1 MNEHHSSTVSAHS
14 GAAPSGAAGG
24 HAPILDRLAQ
34 RALVVGGV
42 GIVAGLGLGFVG
54 EGGLQ
59 RFMGSYVIAFAFV
72 LALALGA
79 LGFVIIQHLTRAA
92 WSVTNR
98 RIAELMAST
107 LPMLALLFLPI
118 LLNLLLSAHPV
129 LPWAESELASKDPL
143 IAKKVA
149 YLNPTFFLVRWGI
162 YFGIWIWLARFFL
175 GTSLQQDA
183 SGDPRLTIKM
193 EKMAAPAV
201 LLFGLSLSF
210 AAFDLLMSLDPHWF
224 STIFGVYY
232 FAGCM
237 MSFFAACILLGLW
250 LQKSGAIGAGEITT
264 EHRHDLGKF
273 LFGFVVFWSYIAFS
287 QFMLIWYANNP
298 EETGWYFVRQEGAMA
313 YFSIALIF
321 VHFVIPFLGL
331 LSRHVKRNPAGL
343 AFWAAWLLVAEWL
356 DLFFIVVPSVQ
367 HWMSHG
373 HAGAAHAGHEHEA
386 VAHAAEHVA
395 FPLALSDLL
404 TPIGLAALALFFF
417 ARRARSVALTP
428 KLDPRRQ
435 ESLALQNI

>member
-1 MNEHHSSTVSAHS
+1 MNEHHSST
-14 GAAPSGAAGG
+14 APLGSSGG

-34 RALVVGGV
+34 RGLLLGGA
-42 GIVAGLGLGFVG
+42 GLIGGLGLGLLS
-54 EGGLQ
+54 EGGFQ
-59 RFMGSYVIAFAFV
+59 RFMGSYVIAYAFV
-72 LALALGA
+72 LAIALGA
-79 LGFVIIQHLTRAA
+79 LGFVIIQHLTRAG

-98 RIAELMAST
+98 RIAELIAST
-107 LPMLALLFLPI
+107 MPLLALLFLPI
-118 LLNLLLSAHPV
+118 VLNHFVSAHPV
-129 LPWAESELASKDPL
+129 HPWANSEFAHSDPL
-143 IAKKVA
+143 IAKKA
-149 YLNPTFFLVRWGI
+149 SYLNTGFFLVRWAI
-162 YFGIWIWLARFFL
+162 YFAVWVGLSRFFL
-175 GTSLQQDA
+175 GTSLKQDE

-193 EKMAAPAV
+193 EKMAAPSV

-237 MSFFAACILLGLW
+237 MSFFATCILLGKW

-273 LFGFVVFWSYIAFS
+273 MFGFVVFWSYIAFS

-298 EETGWYFVRQEGAMA
+298 EETGWYDVRQNGAMG

-321 VHFVIPFLGL
+321 IHFVIPFLGL
-331 LSRHVKRNPAGL
+331 LSRHVKRHPVGL
-343 AFWAAWLLVAEWL
+343 PFWACWLLFAQWL

-367 HWMSHG
+367 QWMNHG
-373 HAGAAHAGHEHEA
+373 HADHGHGDAAHAA
-386 VAHAAEHVA
+386 SHAADHAHEV
-395 FPLALSDLL
+395 FPFALSDLL
-404 TPIGLAALALFFF
+404 TPIGLAGLALFFF
-417 ARRARSVALTP
+417 ARRARAVALTP

-435 ESLALQNI
+435 ESLSLQNI

>member
-1 MNEHHSSTVSAHS
+1 MNEPSSSSALS
-14 GAAPSGAAGG
+14 AGTAPSAGPG
-24 HAPILDRLAQ
+24 HAAILDRLAQ
-34 RALVVGGV
+34 RALVVGGA
-42 GIVAGLGLGFVG
+42 GLLAGAGLGLASAGGF
-54 EGGLQ
+54 Q

-72 LALALGA
+72 LAIALGA
-79 LGFVIIQHLTRAA
+79 LGFVIIHHLTRAG

-107 LPMLALLFLPI
+107 IPLLAVLFLPI
-118 LLNLLLSAHPV
+118 VLNLLLAKHPV
-129 LPWAESELASKDPL
+129 LPWADAELAANDPL
-143 IAKKVA
+143 IEKKVA
-149 YLNPTFFLVRWGI
+149 YLNVGFFLVRWAI
-162 YFGIWIWLARFFL
+162 YFGIWVGLSRFFL
-175 GTSLQQDA
+175 GTSLKQDE
-183 SGDPRLTIKM
+183 SGDPRLTLKM

-237 MSFFAACILLGLW
+237 MSFFAACILLGKW

-298 EETGWYFVRQEGAMA
+298 EETGWYVVRQEGAMA
-313 YFSIALIF
+313 YFAIALVF
-321 VHFVIPFLGL
+321 MHFVIPFLGL
-331 LSRHVKRNPAGL
+331 LSRHVKRHPTAL
-343 AFWAAWLLVAEWL
+343 PFWAAWLLVAQWL
-356 DLFFIVVPSVQ
+356 DLFYVVVPSVEY
-367 HWMSHG
+367 WMGHG
-373 HAGAAHAGHEHEA
+373 HAGHGHEE
-386 VAHAAEHVA
+386 VAHAAEHAHHA

-404 TPIGLAALALFFF
+404 TPIGLAGLALFFF
-417 ARRARSVALTP
+417 ARRARAVALTP
-428 KLDPRRQ
+428 RLDPRRQ
-435 ESLALQNI
+435 ESLSLQNI